1 MDKPINFTSQSVNMY
16 IVYGIPNCNTV
27 KKTLTWLDK
36 HKVKYSFHNYKTEGI
51 AKTKLKIWS
60 QQKGWES
67 FFNKKSSTWREL
79 DNTMQ
84 EKIKSEKSAIDLMAE
99 KTSII
104 KRPII
109 EEDGNIISIGFDE
122 KLFNEI
128 F

>member
-1 MDKPINFTSQSVNMY
+1 MY
-16 IVYGIPNCNTV
+16 TVYGIPNCNTV

-36 HKVKYSFHNYKTEGI
+36 HKVKYIFYNYKTEGVTK
-51 AKTKLKIWS
+51 AKLKIWS

-79 DNTMQ
+79 DNSIQ
-84 EKIKSEKSAIDLMAE
+84 IKITSEKAAIDLMTE
-99 KTSII
+99 KTSLI

-109 EEDGNIISIGFDE
+109 EEDGSIISIGFDE
-122 KLFNEI
+122 KLFKEI